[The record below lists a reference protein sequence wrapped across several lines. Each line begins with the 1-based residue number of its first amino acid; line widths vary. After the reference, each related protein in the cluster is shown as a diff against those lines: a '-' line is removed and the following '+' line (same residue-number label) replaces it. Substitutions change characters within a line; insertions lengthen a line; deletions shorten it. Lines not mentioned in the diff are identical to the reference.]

1 MEKKEQLLIIKPE
14 HELKFRGPFNQA
26 ITSHMLLKNPTDKP
40 ILFKIKTTAPKR
52 YCVRPNSGLLEPN
65 NFIEVGICLQP
76 FDFDPN
82 EKNRHKFM
90 VQSLVAPDGEFNAE
104 QLWKEVKPEELMDS
118 KLRCVFEFPDDKKQT
133 SATEEDAKLKQN
145 TTSGSD
151 ATGSSGTADDK
162 ARDSSDYAR
171 VSAEVRQ
178 LRDGESQLRQ
188 ENMQLKEENLR
199 LRMLNDMN
207 SKKETSAAFQNPYSP
222 PQLAQQQLPVKYIA
236 IAIAMALFGLILGK
250 FVL

>member
-14 HELKFRGPFNQA
+14 HELKFRGPFNQS
-26 ITSHMLLKNPTDKP
+26 ITSHMLLKNPTDKS

-65 NFIEVGICLQP
+65 NFLEVGICLQP

-90 VQSLVAPDGEFNAE
+90 VQSVIAPDGEFNAE
-104 QLWKEVKPEELMDS
+104 QLWKEVKPEDLMDS
-118 KLRCVFEFPDDKKQT
+118 KLRCVFEFPDEKKST
-133 SATEEDAKLKQN
+133 SGEGDDLKSKN
-145 TTSGSD
+145 ISGSD
-151 ATGSSGTADDK
+151 AAPSSGGGDDK
-162 ARDSSDYAR
+162 SSAEFAR

-178 LRDGESQLRQ
+178 LREDESKLRQ

-199 LRMLNDMN
+199 LRMMNDMS
-207 SKKETSAAFQNPYSP
+207 SKKESSAPFQNPYSP
-222 PQLAQQQLPVKYIA
+222 PQLAQQQLPIKFIA
-236 IAIAMALFGLILGK
+236 LAIAMAVFGLILGK
-250 FVL
+250 LL